1 MGNVKN
7 NIVFLD
13 CTLRDGGY
21 YNAWNFSP
29 DLVTEYL
36 KAMAALNV
44 DYIEIGFRSHKSLGF
59 KGGCAFSND
68 AYLKSLN
75 IPSELSDKIGVMING
90 SELVSKSAGL
100 LSFEKNIEH
109 INTVLQTLFRP
120 KKESPVTLVRIACHV
135 HEFISC
141 LPAATWLKAQGYLVG
156 FNLMQVAER
165 SFEEITEF
173 AKQASQ
179 YPIDALYFADSMG
192 SLSPQQTSQ
201 IVQAFQ
207 KGFSGALGIH
217 THDNMGQ
224 AIANSMQAIED
235 GVTWI
240 DSTVTGMGRGPG
252 NAQTEYL
259 SIAIEHLRPE
269 KGNPTKLFELIRQH
283 FKPMQDHYGWGSNPY
298 YYLAGKYGIHP
309 SYIQEMMQDARYSDE
324 DILAVIEHLKVEGG
338 KNFSL
343 NTLESARHFYS
354 GDPRGSWSPEDVI
367 KGRDVLIIGTGPG
380 VKTHQTAIE
389 GYIKNHK
396 PYVIA
401 LNTQKNIAENLID
414 VRAAC
419 HPVRLLADC
428 QEHLKLPQPLIT
440 PASMLPIDVQQEL
453 KNKALLDFGIS
464 IEPIGFEFYSNYCA
478 LPTSL
483 VVAYALAIATSGKAK
498 RILLVGFDGYS
509 GDDPRTK
516 EMDKLLKLYKHAN
529 QSINMISLTPTRY
542 EIMTQSIYAQEI

>member
-1 MGNVKN
+1 MFFH
-7 NIVFLD
+7 ID

-21 YNAWNFSP
+21 YNDWDFKP
-29 DLVTEYL
+29 KLVQDYFL
-36 KAMAALNV
+36 AMESLQI
-44 DYIEIGFRSHKSLGF
+44 DYVEIGLRSLKNDGF
-59 KGGCAFSND
+59 KGGCAFSTD
-68 AYLKSLN
+68 AFINSLA
-75 IPSELSDKIGVMING
+75 IPAGLAGKIGVMING
-90 SELVSKSAGL
+90 SEIANSDTQTTCLERLFNTKS
-100 LSFEKNIEH
+100 
-109 INTVLQTLFRP
+109 
-120 KKESPVTLVRIACHV
+120 ESPVTLVRIACHV

-141 LPAATWLKAQGYLVG
+141 LPAAIWLKAQGYMVG
-156 FNLMQVAER
+156 FNLMQVADR
-165 SFEEITEF
+165 SFDEITEL

-179 YPIDALYFADSMG
+179 YPIDVLYFADSMG

-201 IVQAFQ
+201 IVKAFQ

-224 AIANSMQAIED
+224 AIANTTQAIED
-235 GVTWI
+235 GVTWV

-259 SIAIEHLRPE
+259 AIAIEDLRSN
-269 KGNPTKLFELIRQH
+269 KGNPTKLFELIRKH
-283 FKPMQDHYGWGSNPY
+283 FKPMQDHYGWGTNPY

-324 DILAVIEHLKVEGG
+324 DILAVIDHLKVEGG
-338 KNFSL
+338 KKFSL
-343 NTLESARHFYS
+343 NTLESARDFYS
-354 GDPRGSWSPEDVI
+354 GEPRGFWNPAETI
-367 KGRDVLIIGTGPG
+367 QGRDVLIIGTGPG
-380 VKTHQTAIE
+380 VKAHRAAIE
-389 GYIKNHK
+389 SYIQAQK

-401 LNTQKNIAENLID
+401 LNTQQNIAQNLIN

-428 QEHLKLPQPLIT
+428 QEHLNLPQPLII
-440 PASMLPIDVQQEL
+440 PASMLPEDVQQEL
-453 KNKALLDFGIS
+453 KTKELLDFGIG
-464 IEPIGFEFYSNYCA
+464 INAEGFEFNQNYCA

-483 VVAYALAIATSGKAK
+483 VVAYVLAIATSGKAK

-516 EMDKLLKLYKHAN
+516 EMEKLIKLYKNAK

-542 EIMTQSIYAQEI
+542 EITTQSIYAQEIK